1 MSMVSYRCVVCQE
14 EITAKE
20 HSYSTSLFNMALCRK
35 HQDIQ
40 KQIRAKAENEQK
52 TKSITTESKTPVRT
66 QNSCCVV
73 CQEEITP
80 KVYDYSMKKFGK
92 ALCMTHQKTIAPPPP
107 PPLIAPN
114 RCSPPS
120 SINRTIV
127 YSCSVCGDNISGQVY
142 DYSIAH
148 NGAALCM
155 NHQKTVTP
163 HALKLSKAL
172 RSYDVQ
178 HKLEYSDG
186 HKHVDI
192 AIESAKLFLEL
203 DGSQHAFSP
212 KQMLADDSR
221 DKHSQRA
228 GYTTKRIPNAWVDQ
242 NVEKLA
248 ANIAMLV
255 QKRQY
260 ELRDQQKE
268 HAQKITLTGI
278 MKTVISTARKLSET
292 IDDFE

>member
-1 MSMVSYRCVVCQE
+1 
-14 EITAKE
+14 
-20 HSYSTSLFNMALCRK
+20 
-35 HQDIQ
+35 
-40 KQIRAKAENEQK
+40 
-52 TKSITTESKTPVRT
+52 
-66 QNSCCVV
+66 
-73 CQEEITP
+73 
-80 KVYDYSMKKFGK
+80 
-92 ALCMTHQKTIAPPPP
+92 
-107 PPLIAPN
+107 
-114 RCSPPS
+114 
-120 SINRTIV
+120 
-127 YSCSVCGDNISGQVY
+127 
-142 DYSIAH
+142 
-148 NGAALCM
+148 M

-260 ELRDQQKE
+260 ELRDEEKE
-268 HAQKITLTGI
+268 QDQKITLTGI
-278 MKTVISTARKLSET
+278 MKTVISTARKLSEK